1 MMPCVIISVK
11 PENVQLTVS
20 DSSICQGDVF
30 NLSCSADGNPPV
42 HTYLLFE
49 NNTLLNPSGS
59 SVVNR
64 TASAGG
70 VLVYRC
76 EANNTVGTAN
86 ATTTVTV
93 NGKK

>member
-1 MMPCVIISVK
+1 M
-11 PENVQLTVS
+11 S
-20 DSSICQGDVF
+20 DSRICQGDVF
-30 NLSCSADGNPPV
+30 NISCSADGNPPV
-42 HTYLLFE
+42 HYYLLRE
-49 NNTLLNPSGS
+49 NDTLLNTSGS
-59 SVVNR
+59 SVVHVTR
-64 TASAGG
+64 TASAAAG

>member
-1 MMPCVIISVK
+1 M
-11 PENVQLTVS
+11 S

-30 NLSCSADGNPPV
+30 NISCSADGNPAV

-49 NNTLLNPSGS
+49 NDALLNTSGS
-59 SVVNR
+59 SVVHVTR
-64 TASAGG
+64 TASAAG

-86 ATTTVTV
+86 VTTTVTV
-93 NGKK
+93 NGNRNENNNNNVHLYCIHV

>member
-1 MMPCVIISVK
+1 M
-11 PENVQLTVS
+11 S

-30 NLSCSADGNPPV
+30 NISCSTDGNPPV

-49 NNTLLNPSGS
+49 NDTLLNTSGS
-59 SVVNR
+59 SVVTR
-64 TASAGG
+64 TASAGV

-76 EANNTVGTAN
+76 EAYITVGTAN

-93 NGKK
+93 NGKKWKKIICICTVFLDN

>member
-1 MMPCVIISVK
+1 MPCFIISVK
-11 PENVQLTVS
+11 PENVQLTLS
-20 DSSICQGDVF
+20 DSSICEGDVF

-49 NNTLLNPSGS
+49 NDTLLNTSGN
-59 SVVNR
+59 SVVTR
-64 TASAGG
+64 TSAGG

>member
-1 MMPCVIISVK
+1 M
-11 PENVQLTVS
+11 S
-20 DSSICQGDVF
+20 DSSFCQGDLF
-30 NLSCSADGNPPV
+30 DISCSADGNPAV

-49 NNTLLNPSGS
+49 NDHLLNTNGS
-59 SVVNR
+59 SVVHVTR
-64 TASAGG
+64 TVSAAG

-76 EANNTVGTAN
+76 ESINTMGTAN

>member
-1 MMPCVIISVK
+1 M
-11 PENVQLTVS
+11 S
-20 DSSICQGDVF
+20 DSSICHGDVF
-30 NLSCSADGNPPV
+30 NVSCSADGNPPI
-42 HTYLLFE
+42 HAYLLFE
-49 NNTLLNPSGS
+49 NDTLLNTSGS
-59 SVVNR
+59 SVVHVTR

-76 EANNTVGTAN
+76 EAINTVGTAN

>member
-1 MMPCVIISVK
+1 
-11 PENVQLTVS
+11 VS

-30 NLSCSADGNPPV
+30 NISCSADGNPAV

-49 NNTLLNPSGS
+49 DDTPLNTSGS
-59 SVVNR
+59 SVVHVTR
-64 TASAGG
+64 TASAAG

-86 ATTTVTV
+86 SRTNVTV
-93 NGKK
+93 NGKKINFKKMCITVSTCR